1 MNWVHR
7 CFAVVVVVA
16 VAGLAVQVRKKP
28 ELKKIATGLLAVLT
42 LQVLTGAV
50 TVQFDWPLLAAV
62 AHNAGAALLVCL
74 LAMLNYCLSFT
85 RQSVLTEPGKTMSQ
99 T

>member
-1 MNWVHR
+1 
-7 CFAVVVVVA
+7 
-16 VAGLAVQVRKKP
+16 VRKKP

-42 LQVLTGAV
+42 LQVFTGAV

-74 LAMLNYCLSFT
+74 LAMLNYRLSFAG
-85 RQSVLTEPGKTMSQ
+85 QSALTEQNKAISPT
-99 T
+99 